1 MYPAQFEYHTP
12 GTVKEALD
20 LLGRHKDDA
29 KLLAGGHS
37 LLPAMKLR
45 LAQPKH
51 LVDLR
56 KISGLSGIKEEG
68 GTLVIGAMTT
78 HYQVESSSVVKS
90 KCPVL
95 AAVAAQIGDPMVRNM
110 GTIGGSL
117 AHADPAA
124 DYPAAII
131 ALGAEMVAEGPKGKR
146 TIKADDFFKGLL
158 TTALAEDEIL
168 TEVRVPALAAKTG
181 AAYMKFP
188 HPASRFAVVGVAAVL
203 SVDGGKV
210 GKASVGITGAGT
222 KAVRAKGVEAAITG
236 KGADAGVHPGG
247 GREGGRRRR
256 RAGRSA
262 GLGGVQEPPAARV
275 RQARDG
281 GGRRGGEVDSPGDP
295 TAGPRAPRAASRG
308 ALLWDPRPDR
318 GGGARGRPLP
328 PHGQAKLLLE
338 MRGQAHRAPRGRGGT
353 EPPASIRSWW

>member
-12 GTVKEALD
+12 GSVREVLE

-45 LAQPKH
+45 LSQPKH
-51 LVDLR
+51 LLDL
-56 KISGLSGIKEEG
+56 KKVPGLTGIKEEG
-68 GTLVIGAMTT
+68 GMLVIGAMTT
-78 HYQVESSSVVKS
+78 HYAIESSSVVKS

-95 AAVAAQIGDPMVRNM
+95 AATAALIGDPMVRNV

-158 TTALAEDEIL
+158 TTALAPDEIL
-168 TEVRVPALAAKTG
+168 TEVRVPACGPKVG
-181 AAYMKFP
+181 CAYLKFP

-203 SVDGGKV
+203 TVDGGRV
-210 GKASVGITGAGT
+210 TKAGIGITGAGT
-222 KAVRAKGVEAAITG
+222 KAVRAKGVEAGLSG
-236 KGADAGVHPGG
+236 KALDAATIQAAADKAPDGVDVQADLQGSEEYKRHLLKVFA
-247 GREGGRRRR
+247 RR
-256 RAGRSA
+256 SI
-262 GLGGVQEPPAARV
+262 EAA
-275 RQARDG
+275 
-281 GGRRGGEVDSPGDP
+281 
-295 TAGPRAPRAASRG
+295 AA
-308 ALLWDPRPDR
+308 AV
-318 GGGARGRPLP
+318 
-328 PHGQAKLLLE
+328 K
-338 MRGQAHRAPRGRGGT
+338 
-353 EPPASIRSWW
+353 